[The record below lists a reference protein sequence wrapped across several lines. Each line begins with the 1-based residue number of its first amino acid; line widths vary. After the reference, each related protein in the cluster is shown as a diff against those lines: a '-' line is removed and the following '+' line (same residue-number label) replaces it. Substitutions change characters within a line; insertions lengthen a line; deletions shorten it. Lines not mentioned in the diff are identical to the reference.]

1 MSIGG
6 VFNPI
11 DLSLEA
17 WKKFAKDIEEGSPKP
32 VINTVKKMAEEIP
45 EVARKIADQMLQK
58 YGRNDIYHKIVEQIT
73 DRAEITLRQIKDLNP

>member
-1 MSIGG
+1 
-6 VFNPI
+6 
-11 DLSLEA
+11 
-17 WKKFAKDIEEGSPKP
+17 
-32 VINTVKKMAEEIP
+32 MAEEIP